1 MIKNKHSMR
10 LSLLS
15 GCVLILTLGF
25 QVQVSMA
32 NQSVGNLTSC
42 VNKTQVSCYETNSVQ
57 LPADAIAKLRID
69 AGFGWGIFSGTIYN
83 GNSEYLV
90 TQLTVNM
97 TPIHDHHIEIMSD
110 MSHEPKTHK
119 IDLSLAPLSKTAL
132 SMALKGDDTHVHDFE
147 WEIVQVLGHKIK

>member
-1 MIKNKHSMR
+1 MIKKKHSMH
-10 LSLLS
+10 LSLLT
-15 GCVLILTLGF
+15 GYVLILTLGS
-25 QVQVSMA
+25 QVSMA
-32 NQSVGNLTSC
+32 NQSVENLASC
-42 VNKTQVSCYETNSVQ
+42 VDEAQVSCYVKNSVQ
-57 LPADAIAKLRID
+57 LPADAIAKLQID

-97 TPIHDHHIEIMSD
+97 TPINDHHMEIMGE
-110 MSHEPKTHK
+110 MSHEPKAHK

-147 WEIVQVLGHKIK
+147 WEILQVLGHKIK

>member
-1 MIKNKHSMR
+1 MIKKKHSMR
-10 LSLLS
+10 LLLLT
-15 GCVLILTLGF
+15 GCVLILALES
-25 QVQVSMA
+25 QVSVA
-32 NQSVGNLTSC
+32 NQPVKSLASSC
-42 VNKTQVSCYETNSVQ
+42 VDDAQVSCHETSSVQ
-57 LPADAIAKLRID
+57 LPADAIAKLQID

-97 TPIHDHHIEIMSD
+97 TPIHDHHMKMMGN
-110 MSHEPKTHK
+110 MSHESKAHK

-147 WEIVQVLGHKIK
+147 WEILQVLGHKIK

>member
-1 MIKNKHSMR
+1 MIKKKHSMR
-10 LSLLS
+10 LSLLT
-15 GCVLILTLGF
+15 GCVLILTLGS
-25 QVQVSMA
+25 QVSMA
-32 NQSVGNLTSC
+32 NQSVENLASC
-42 VNKTQVSCYETNSVQ
+42 VDEAQVPCHETSSVQ
-57 LPADAIAKLRID
+57 LPADAIAKLQID

-97 TPIHDHHIEIMSD
+97 TPIHDHHMEMMGD
-110 MSHEPKTHK
+110 MSHEPKVHK

-147 WEIVQVLGHKIK
+147 WEILQVLGYKIK